1 MIKKYLYLLLFI
13 ATFFLA
19 CESSFAAGGVSMSS
33 PDFSGTPGGSHIGN
47 LVTNITQMADE
58 IHKAS
63 SKMMKFG
70 DMLICAS
77 LHGKAALI
85 SIPILPDIRIIDLS
99 LFLVGGI
106 FYILGFMIMMVA
118 SFYMFDVAF
127 NLIISIILLPVGL
140 SLWVFSWTKGKMG
153 IILKNV
159 AYYTGLFIFLPLGI
173 LIGKEIVYTV
183 IEDAL
188 SPDIWTI
195 YNNDQ
200 SDLLEEKLGLVQLPF
215 LKILLSYI
223 IALKVIPL
231 MADDFCTHF
240 FGKSLVGNPMR
251 ENMTQIGNMIKK
263 HTIDKAAKFAKDVAK
278 HQTGSA
284 IKKAGEKMGGDNAG
298 LISRSVASYGAEM
311 AKTKK

>member
-1 MIKKYLYLLLFI
+1 MIKKCLYLLFFI
-13 ATFFLA
+13 MVLLLVS
-19 CESSFAAGGVSMSS
+19 ESSFAAKATTMDT
-33 PDFSGTPGGSHIGN
+33 PDFSTTPGGSHIGN
-47 LVTNITQMADE
+47 LVSNITTMAKN
-58 IHKAS
+58 IHTSS

-77 LHGKAALI
+77 LHGKAAEIDLI
-85 SIPILPDIRIIDLS
+85 VANPKLIDLS

-106 FYILGFMIMMVA
+106 FYILGFIVMLVA

-127 NLIISIILLPVGL
+127 NLLISIILLPLAL
-140 SLWVFSWTKGKMG
+140 SLWLFSWTKDSISIVM
-153 IILKNV
+153 KNI

-183 IEDAL
+183 IEKAL
-188 SPDIWTI
+188 SPDIWEI

-200 SDLLEEKLGLVQLPF
+200 SDLIEAKLGLVQIPF

-223 IALKVIPL
+223 IAIKVIPL

-240 FGKSLVGNPMR
+240 FGSALVGNPMK
-251 ENMTQIGNMIKK
+251 ENISQIATMIKK
-263 HTIDKAAKFAKDVAK
+263 HTVDKAAKFAKDVAK
-278 HQTGSA
+278 HQTGKT
-284 IKKAGEKMGGDNAG
+284 IKKAGEKMGGENAG
-298 LISRSVASYGAEM
+298 LLSRSIASYGAEM

>member
-1 MIKKYLYLLLFI
+1 MIKKYLYLLFFI
-13 ATFFLA
+13 AIFFLA
-19 CESSFAAGGVSMSS
+19 CESSFAAGGVGMGK
-33 PDFSGTPGGSHIGN
+33 PDFSGTPGGSHIGA
-47 LVTNITQMADE
+47 LVNNITNMANE

-85 SIPILPDIRIIDLS
+85 SIPLLPDIRIIDLS

-106 FYILGFMIMMVA
+106 FYILGFMIMMIA

-127 NLIISIILLPVGL
+127 NLVISIILLPVGL
-140 SLWVFSWTKGKMG
+140 SLWLFSWTKDKMG
-153 IILKNV
+153 TILTNV

-173 LIGKEIVYTV
+173 LIGKEVVYTV

-188 SPDIWTI
+188 SPDIWAI
-195 YNNDQ
+195 YDNDQ
-200 SDLLEEKLGLVQLPF
+200 SDLLEEKLGLVQIPF

-223 IALKVIPL
+223 IAIKVIPL

-240 FGKSLVGNPMR
+240 FGKALVGNPMK
-251 ENMTQIGNMIKK
+251 ENMSQIGNMIKK
-263 HTIDKAAKFAKDVAK
+263 HTVDKAAKFAKDVAK
-278 HQTGSA
+278 HQTGNA

-298 LISRSVASYGAEM
+298 LLSRSIASYGAEM